1 MKTTQRG
8 VKVMPT
14 YEDRIDLYG
23 VNGKLLEEN
32 VPLEAVSP
40 MMNPTIEKIVHEVK
54 RSVAVNLSG
63 IENSLEKAAFGG
75 KSNFVPGR
83 ELKIALTENADVL
96 SEKIRKMI
104 QVSDDD
110 DFNIKLINGG
120 DQMLVQMPSQRMTMA
135 ADYTVS
141 TLVTGGAVIQAIID
155 TFDVDKFDA
164 PAVKTAV
171 LGRYPQSVD
180 FMGANVTA
188 LLGPPVMLE
197 GLGYGLRN
205 IMANHVVA
213 ITKKNTLNAVAL
225 SSILEHTAM
234 FETGDALGAFE
245 RYHLLGMAY
254 QGLNANNLVFDLV
267 KENGKGTVG
276 TVVGSLVER
285 ALDDG
290 VIKVAKTM
298 PSGYKIYEPNDWAL
312 WNAYAASG
320 LISSVIVNI
329 GASRA
334 AQGIA
339 STILY
344 YNDIL
349 EFETSLPGVDYGRV
363 EGTGVGMSFFSH
375 SIYGGGGPGTFHGNH
390 VVTRHSKG
398 FAVPCAAA
406 AMCLD
411 AGTQMFSTEATSGL
425 VGTVYGDIEYF
436 KEPIKYVA
444 DGAREI
450 KDNI

>member
-1 MKTTQRG
+1 
-8 VKVMPT
+8 MPT
-14 YEDRIDLYG
+14 YEDKIDLYG

-32 VPLEAVSP
+32 IPLEAVSP
-40 MMNPTIEKIVHEVK
+40 MLNPTIEKIVHEVK

-63 IENSLEKAAFGG
+63 IETALEKAAFGG

-83 ELKIALTENADVL
+83 ELKLPLVENVDVI
-96 SEKIRKMI
+96 SQKVRKMI
-104 QVSDDD
+104 QVDEED

-120 DQMLVQMPSQRMTMA
+120 SQMLVQMPSQRMKMA

-141 TLVTGGAVIQAIID
+141 TLVAGGAVIQAIID

-180 FMGANVTA
+180 FMGANITA

-225 SSILEHTAM
+225 SSILEHTSM

-267 KENGKGTVG
+267 KANAKGTVG
-276 TVVGSLVER
+276 TVIASLVER

-290 VIKVAKTM
+290 VIKAVKTM
-298 PSGYKIYEPNDWAL
+298 PSGYKVYEPNDWAL

-320 LISSVIVNI
+320 LIASVIVNI

-349 EFETSLPGVDYGRV
+349 EYETSLPGVDYGRV

-398 FAVPCAAA
+398 FAVPCSAA

-411 AGTQMFSTEATSGL
+411 AGTQMFSVEATSGL
-425 VGTVYGDIEYF
+425 VGTVYGDIDYF

-450 KDNI
+450 KDKV

>member
-1 MKTTQRG
+1 
-8 VKVMPT
+8 MPT

-23 VNGKLLEEN
+23 TDGKLLESD

-40 MMNPTIEKIVHEVK
+40 MLNPTMEKIVHEVK

-63 IENSLEKAAFGG
+63 IETALEKAAYGG
-75 KSNFVPGR
+75 KSNYIPGR
-83 ELKIALTENADVL
+83 ELELPLIENVDVLTE
-96 SEKIRKMI
+96 KIEKMI
-104 QVSDDD
+104 RIDEED
-110 DFNIKLINGG
+110 DFNLKLINKGN
-120 DQMLVQMPSQRMTMA
+120 QLLVQLPSQRMKMA

-141 TLVTGGAVIQAIID
+141 TMVTGSAVVQAIID
-155 TFDVDKFDA
+155 TFNVDKFDA
-164 PAVKTAV
+164 SSVKTAV
-171 LGRYPQSVD
+171 LGQYPQSVD
-180 FMGANVTA
+180 FSGANVSA
-188 LLGPPVMLE
+188 LLGPPQMLE
-197 GLGYGLRN
+197 GMGYGLRN

-225 SSILEHTAM
+225 SSILEQTAN
-234 FETGDALGAFE
+234 FEMGDAIGAFE
-245 RYHLLGMAY
+245 RFHLLGLAY

-276 TVVGSLVER
+276 TVVTSLVER

-290 VIKVAKTM
+290 VIKVVKTM
-298 PSGYKIYEPNDWAL
+298 PSGYKIYEPVDWAL

-375 SIYGGGGPGTFHGNH
+375 SIYGGGGPGIFHGNH

-398 FAVPCAAA
+398 FAVPCATA

-411 AGTQMFSTEATSGL
+411 AGTQMFSPEATSGM
-425 VGTVYGDIEYF
+425 VGNIYSDIEYF
-436 KEPIKYVA
+436 KEPLQYVA

-450 KDNI
+450 KDQM